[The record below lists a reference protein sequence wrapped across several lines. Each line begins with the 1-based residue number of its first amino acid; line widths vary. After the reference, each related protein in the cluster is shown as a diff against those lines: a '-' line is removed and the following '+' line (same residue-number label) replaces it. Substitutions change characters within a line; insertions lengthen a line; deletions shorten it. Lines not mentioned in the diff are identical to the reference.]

1 MALACGAT
9 IEVAA
14 QTAGVSPATV
24 YRRKQDPAFCKEL
37 QQVSSELVQRMAGML
52 TGAGGEAVR
61 TLLTLMKET
70 APPAVRLGAARAV
83 MDGVV
88 KYRDIGGVEER
99 LVALEEQFAV
109 TLGVAGRDCHSRT
122 SPTAESSP
130 PTGMGPMRRIRTM
143 RLRTRLRRLEQ
154 LIRVDRGCPACRSRR
169 GQIKWVESQRQP
181 DGTTVPLGD
190 WPIPCE
196 LCGKVPEM
204 LVEIIMPVP
213 IDDAAKDD
221 PPSESAS
228 TAPPFVVMETDPVE
242 GDDLMGQVVDPGG
255 RRLMGPRRGRCL

>member
-99 LVALEEQFAV
+99 LVALEEQFA
-109 TLGVAGRDCHSRT
+109 RDQSWY
-122 SPTAESSP
+122 
-130 PTGMGPMRRIRTM
+130 RRS
-143 RLRTRLRRLEQ
+143 
-154 LIRVDRGCPACRSRR
+154 G
-169 GQIKWVESQRQP
+169 
-181 DGTTVPLGD
+181 
-190 WPIPCE
+190 
-196 LCGKVPEM
+196 
-204 LVEIIMPVP
+204 
-213 IDDAAKDD
+213 
-221 PPSESAS
+221 
-228 TAPPFVVMETDPVE
+228 
-242 GDDLMGQVVDPGG
+242 
-255 RRLMGPRRGRCL
+255 GPR